1 MTRRR
6 PPDRASTFRTGPH
19 RTPAGARV
27 SGNVRRNSHRLLL
40 LSAAAAI
47 AAPVWGQVWT
57 FEPSISLQGTATNNV
72 SLAPSDERTS
82 DFVTQIS
89 PALSVS
95 ERGDR
100 TKLEGFVSVPVL
112 LYARTGAENNYV
124 APSASLIGDVNFFD
138 KLLYVEGAV
147 SISQQFFNP
156 FGAQPVDLASAT
168 DNRYRSTVYRVSPYL
183 QGVTTNGIAYGL
195 RNNNVWANLSGA
207 PGNADNSR
215 YTEWFA
221 NMSTPARG
229 QFGLDANYDYT
240 DVTFAGQDQGSLQ
253 TQIGRLVP
261 FWNVDPQL
269 RIGASIGYERNDGVL
284 TNYSGTV
291 YGAGLE
297 WRPTERTK
305 VVAKWEQ
312 RYFGSSYIFTFD
324 HRSRLTVWN
333 FNASR
338 NVTTY
343 PQQLGSLQAGTN
355 VPGYLNQ
362 LFLSSIPD
370 DIARQQTVDQFMQD
384 RGLPQTL
391 AGPVTLYGDQLV
403 LQQQAY
409 ASVGL
414 IGVRN
419 SIFFSAF
426 TVQSEPITAAGT
438 ALPPSL
444 FSTNDNTQIGG
455 SVAWNNRLTQAVNLS
470 ATFTAMRT
478 TANEPL
484 PGRTDQGYAQI
495 TLSAPWTPRS
505 SGFIAARYQALSSN
519 VASDYIEAAVL
530 FGVSYALR

>member
-1 MTRRR
+1 M
-6 PPDRASTFRTGPH
+6 
-19 RTPAGARV
+19 
-27 SGNVRRNSHRLLL
+27 
-40 LSAAAAI
+40 
-47 AAPVWGQVWT
+47 
-57 FEPSISLQGTATNNV
+57 SI
-72 SLAPSDERTS
+72 
-82 DFVTQIS
+82 
-89 PALSVS
+89 
-95 ERGDR
+95 
-100 TKLEGFVSVPVL
+100 PVL

-124 APSASLIGDVNFFD
+124 APSASLVGNVNFLD
-138 KLLYVEGAV
+138 KMLYVEGAV
-147 SISQQFFNP
+147 SVSQQFFNP

-183 QGVTTNGIAYGL
+183 QSVTGNGIAYEL

-207 PGNADNSR
+207 PGSAGNSR

-221 NMSTPARG
+221 SVSTPPKA

-261 FWNVDPQL
+261 FYNVDPQL
-269 RIGASIGYERNDGVL
+269 RIGASFGYERNDGEL
-284 TNYSGTV
+284 TNYQGTV
-291 YGAGLE
+291 YGVGLE
-297 WRPTERTK
+297 WRPTERTQ
-305 VVAKWEQ
+305 VVAKWEH

-333 FNASR
+333 FKASR

-370 DIARQQTVDQFMQD
+370 ETARQQAVNQFMQD

-391 AGPVTLYGDQLV
+391 AGPVTLYADQIV
-403 LQQQAY
+403 LQQQAS

-426 TVQSEPITAAGT
+426 TVLSEPISAAGT
-438 ALPPSL
+438 PLPPTL
-444 FSTNDNTQIGG
+444 FSANANTQTGG
-455 SVAWNNRLTQAVNLS
+455 SIVWNNRLTQAVNLS
-470 ATFTAMRT
+470 VSLSASRT

-495 TLSAPWTPRS
+495 ALSAPLSPRS

-519 VASDYIEAAVL
+519 VASDYTEAAL
-530 FGVSYALR
+530 LIGVSYALR